1 VILSVFQVSQRRR
14 QDNGGYVSDR
24 WRALEQQCVTV
35 MSSIVGDAAWSRALG
50 TSYGAG
56 GVFCPPDTG
65 FPSTGI
71 LAEGPH
77 CVPGWVY
84 AEVDLGVIAKVRA
97 DGVVLNRRHWAHQV
111 GRDAQAQEIRLR

>member
-1 VILSVFQVSQRRR
+1 MILSVFQVSQRRR
-14 QDNGGYVSDR
+14 QDIGGYASDR

-35 MSSIVGDAAWSRALG
+35 MSSIVGDAAWSKALG

-56 GVFCPPDTG
+56 GVFCPLDTG

-77 CVPGWVY
+77 CVAGWVY

-111 GRDAQAQEIRLR
+111 GRDAKAQEIGLR